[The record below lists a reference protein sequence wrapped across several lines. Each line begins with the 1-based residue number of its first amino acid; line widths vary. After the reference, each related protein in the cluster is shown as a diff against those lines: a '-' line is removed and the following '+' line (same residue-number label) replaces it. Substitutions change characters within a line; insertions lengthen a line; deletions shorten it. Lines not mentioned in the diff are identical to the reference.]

1 MNEAPSKPPLAASPC
16 PEGVNLRRLLTAR
29 LDAAFDAAGAGGAGA
44 IVGPATRPEF
54 GDYQANGAMAAAKR
68 LGMRPRALAEGVVDA
83 ADLAGIAS
91 AEVTGPGFISLTLS
105 DAWLAARLAGPPLAP
120 LAAPERVVVDY
131 SHPNLA
137 KEMQV
142 HHLRSTIIGDAVARV
157 LEALGCEVLRQNH
170 VGDWGTGFGR
180 LVAHLEDSG
189 EDAEQLADLERFYTE
204 ASAKFAADA
213 AFAERARRVV
223 VRLQQGDAAT
233 RARWQRY
240 IDVSMAHCQAVYDA
254 LGVGLRPEHVRGESA
269 YNDALAEVVADLRA
283 KGLVTESDG
292 ALCVFLDGFEGKDG
306 QPTPII
312 VRKSDGGYL
321 YHSTDLAALRYR
333 AETLRVARVLYIV
346 DARQTLHFRQLFALA
361 AAAGYAEGVSLEH
374 HPFGAMLGAD
384 KRPFKTR
391 EGGGARLLDL
401 LAEATA
407 RANALVA
414 EKNPALPAAERE
426 AVARAVGIGAVKYAD
441 LSKNRTSDY
450 VLDWNA
456 MLSFDGDTA
465 PYLQYAYARIQSIFE
480 KGGVDATDLTGAP
493 TLGTPQEHALGVCL
507 AQFQEVVEQVAATAM
522 PHHLC
527 ANLHAIATAFARFY
541 ETCPVLAAEHR
552 ASRLLLCQRTAATL
566 RTGLGLLGIDTVP
579 RM

>member
-1 MNEAPSKPPLAASPC
+1 MNLAQ
-16 PEGVNLRRLLTAR
+16 LLSTR
-29 LDAAFDAAGAGGAGA
+29 LDAAFAAVGAREAPA

-68 LGMRPRALAEGVVDA
+68 LGVPPRELAARVIEA
-83 ADLAGIAS
+83 ARLQGIAS
-91 AEVTGPGFISLTLS
+91 AEVTGPGFISLAI
-105 DAWLAARLAGPPLAP
+105 DDGWLAKAMVAEPILRPLD
-120 LAAPERVVVDY
+120 AAERVVVDY

-180 LVAHLEDSG
+180 LVAHLDDCGKHS
-189 EDAEQLADLERFYTE
+189 EQLADLERFYTA
-204 ASAKFAADA
+204 ASARFDNEP
-213 AFAERARRVV
+213 AFAQRARAAVV
-223 VRLQQGDAAT
+223 QLQRGDADT
-233 RARWQRY
+233 RRRWRRY
-240 IDVSMAHCQAVYDA
+240 IDISMAHCQAVYDA

-269 YNDALAEVVADLRA
+269 YNDDLDGIVADLTA

-292 ALCVFLDGFEGKDG
+292 ASCVFLDEFKGKDG
-306 QPTPII
+306 TVTPII

-333 AETLRVARVLYIV
+333 AETLAAARVLYIV
-346 DARQTLHFRQLFALA
+346 DARQALHFRQLFALA
-361 AAAGYAEGVSLEH
+361 KAADYGEGVSFEH

-391 EGGGARLLDL
+391 AGGGTRLLDL
-401 LAEATA
+401 LDEAQA
-407 RANALVA
+407 RTRRLVA
-414 EKNPALPAAERE
+414 QKNPGLSTEE
-426 AVARAVGIGAVKYAD
+426 MTSVARAVGIGAVKYAD
-441 LSKNRTSDY
+441 LSKNRTGDY
-450 VLDWNA
+450 VFDWNA
-456 MLSFDGDTA
+456 MLSLDGNTA

-480 KGGVDATDLTGAP
+480 RGGVAQTEALAREPRIATP
-493 TLGTPQEHALGVCL
+493 EEHALALRL
-507 AQFQEVVEQVAATAM
+507 ARFQEVVEQVGATAM
-522 PHHLC
+522 PHYLC
-527 ANLHAIATAFARFY
+527 GYLYDVATAFTRFY
-541 ETCPVLAAEHR
+541 ENCPVLASDARE
-552 ASRLLLCQRTAATL
+552 SRLLLCRRSAETL